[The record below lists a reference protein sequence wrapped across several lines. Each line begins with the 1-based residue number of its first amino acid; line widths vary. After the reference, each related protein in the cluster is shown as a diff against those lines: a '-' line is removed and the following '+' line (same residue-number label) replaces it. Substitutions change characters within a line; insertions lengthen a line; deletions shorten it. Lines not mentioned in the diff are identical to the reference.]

1 MTHAKTRPS
10 HPVRTRLRHAAQR
23 GVSLVFSLITLVALS
38 LAAVALIRSV
48 DTGATILGNLSFK
61 QDTLLAADEATRQA
75 IAWLD
80 NNRGGTTLH
89 ASIEA
94 QGYSAASVADL
105 DPAGIRPSTNARY
118 AQRVL
123 IDWDMNNCG
132 GFANCVKPLAT
143 ALSVGPNAVQAR
155 WYIVRV
161 CSNAGDP
168 TLSTV
173 ACARPITAST
183 APTAEKGEMNYTDP
197 KLQQV
202 VLSQYFRVIVRARG
216 GRNTTSVTETL
227 VHF

>member
-1 MTHAKTRPS
+1 MTIRSP
-10 HPVRTRLRHAAQR
+10 RLAARIAQR

-80 NNRGGTTLH
+80 NNKTGTVLH
-89 ASIEA
+89 ASIQA
-94 QGYSAASVADL
+94 QGYSAQSVARL
-105 DPAGIRPSTNARY
+105 DATGTRTSDNTRA
-118 AQRVL
+118 L
-123 IDWDMNNCG
+123 IDWDMNNCAG
-132 GFANCVKPLAT
+132 QTAASCVKPLAT
-143 ALSVGPNAVQAR
+143 ALSVGNGAVQAR
-155 WYIVRV
+155 WFIMRV
-161 CSNAGDP
+161 CSAAGDP
-168 TLSTV
+168 TLNTV
-173 ACARPITAST
+173 ACSRPITATT

-197 KLQQV
+197 KLQQI

>member
-1 MTHAKTRPS
+1 MN
-10 HPVRTRLRHAAQR
+10 RTFLHRTVNRATQR

-61 QDTLLAADEATRQA
+61 QDTLMAADEATRQA

-80 NNRGGTTLH
+80 NNRAGTALYT
-89 ASIEA
+89 SIQD
-94 QGYSAASVADL
+94 QGYSAATVAEL
-105 DPAGIRPSTNARY
+105 DPAGTRPSTAANY

-132 GFANCVKPLAT
+132 GYANCVKPLAT
-143 ALSVGPNAVQAR
+143 ALSVGPASVQAR

-161 CSNAGDP
+161 CNTAGDP
-168 TLSTV
+168 SLPTV

-202 VLSQYFRVIVRARG
+202 LLTQYFRVIVRARG

>member
-1 MTHAKTRPS
+1 MT
-10 HPVRTRLRHAAQR
+10 RTSLRSTQR

-61 QDTLLAADEATRQA
+61 QDTLMAADEAARQA

-80 NNRGGTTLH
+80 NNKTGTTLH
-89 ASIEA
+89 ANDSA
-94 QGYSAASVADL
+94 NGYSAASVAGL
-105 DPAGIRPSTNARY
+105 DATGTRTADATR
-118 AQRVL
+118 AV
-123 IDWDMNNCG
+123 IDWDMDNCAAQASG
-132 GFANCVKPLAT
+132 SYASCVRPLAT
-143 ALSVGPNAVQAR
+143 ALSVGGGAVQAR

-161 CSNAGDP
+161 CSAAGDP
-168 TLSTV
+168 TLASV
-173 ACARPITAST
+173 ACARPITASA